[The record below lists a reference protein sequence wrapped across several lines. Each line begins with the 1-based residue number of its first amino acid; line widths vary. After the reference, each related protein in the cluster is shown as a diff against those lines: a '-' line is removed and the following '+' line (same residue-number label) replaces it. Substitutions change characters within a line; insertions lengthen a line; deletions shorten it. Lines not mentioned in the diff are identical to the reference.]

1 MPWPA
6 IDPQFTWHY
15 QLTLDPAF
23 EETTEFSGPPLNLS
37 SGLCQ
42 KQQWIECLLMFT
54 CIRIEKANRIHPIT
68 QRIEFT

>member
-23 EETTEFSGPPLNLS
+23 EETTEFSGPPLNLYRIGFTPEYVKNNN
-37 SGLCQ
+37 GL
-42 KQQWIECLLMFT
+42 
-54 CIRIEKANRIHPIT
+54 NVY
-68 QRIEFT
+68 